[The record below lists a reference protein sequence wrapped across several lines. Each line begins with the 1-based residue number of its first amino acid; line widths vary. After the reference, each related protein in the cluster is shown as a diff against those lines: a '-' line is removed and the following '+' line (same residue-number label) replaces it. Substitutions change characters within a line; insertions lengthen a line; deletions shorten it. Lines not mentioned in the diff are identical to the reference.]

1 MLDGRFFR
9 KVAPNVRDRYREHI
23 FGKARDVF
31 DKPFKDYKK
40 NKEGISIYG
49 QRKRA
54 NKFKRQA
61 SQYANSTAPVLTSD
75 FLRDYGLIRM
85 SSDGFQLGW
94 TSFGARV
101 KHLADRGRV
110 VTSSKQPLPEP
121 VIKYIMKEA
130 KPYIDKHKLPKSKTT
145 RFKIG
150 K

>member
-23 FGKARDVF
+23 FGKGKDVF
-31 DKPFKDYKK
+31 GKGFKNYTTK
-40 NKEGISIYG
+40 YG

-75 FLRDYGLIRM
+75 FLRDYSLIRM
-85 SSDGFQLGW
+85 SSGGFQLGW

-101 KHLADRGRV
+101 KHLADKGRV
-110 VTSSKQPLPEP
+110 VTSSRQPLPKDTVKAMERD
-121 VIKYIMKEA
+121 IKV
-130 KPYIDKHKLPKSKTT
+130 YIDKHKLPKSKTT
-145 RFKIG
+145 RYKIG

>member
-1 MLDGRFFR
+1 MLDATFFLR
-9 KVAPNVRDRYREHI
+9 VGPNARDRYRKHI
-23 FGKARDVF
+23 FQDGKDVF
-31 DKPFKDYKK
+31 GKPFKSYTSK
-40 NKEGISIYG
+40 YG

-75 FLRDYGLIRM
+75 FLRDYSLIRM
-85 SSDGFQLGW
+85 SSGGFQLGW

-101 KHLADRGRV
+101 KHLADKGRY
-110 VTSSKQPLPEP
+110 VTTTKQPLPEP

-130 KPYIDKHKLPKSKTT
+130 KRYIGKHKLPKSKTT

>member
-1 MLDGRFFR
+1 MLDRRFFTR
-9 KVAPNVRDRYREHI
+9 VGANTRDRYREHI
-23 FGKARDVF
+23 FGKGKDVF
-31 DKPFKDYKK
+31 GKGFKNYTTK
-40 NKEGISIYG
+40 YG

-75 FLRDYGLIRM
+75 FLRDYSLIRM
-85 SSDGFQLGW
+85 SSGGFQLGW

-110 VTSSKQPLPEP
+110 VTSDKQPLPEP

>member
-23 FGKARDVF
+23 FGKGKDVF
-31 DKPFKDYKK
+31 GKGFKNYTTK
-40 NKEGISIYG
+40 YG

-75 FLRDYGLIRM
+75 FLRDYGLVRM

-101 KHLADRGRV
+101 KHLADKGRV

-130 KPYIDKHKLPKSKTT
+130 KTYIGKHKLPKSKTT
-145 RFKIG
+145 RYKIG